1 MAKQKTLFEQLK
13 SSEQQDSESEISGFS
28 SKSLRIFGLISIV
41 ILIGFMFPNQ
51 RAINENGEDVRQV
64 NTGVLWMNESIKAEF
79 PFSILRPESEI
90 EADKKVILSSTPYVS
105 TEYAMAKAEADKN
118 LVALIDACDGNSV
131 NTQSELS
138 DKIKTVLE
146 AMPMQAKSTISQ
158 LLSKNKNEIL
168 NEFYEKKPLISIN
181 GSYLTDTV
189 YIRTGTRVD
198 IPMSKSFF
206 SDSIQLDKYIGNLFG
221 DRLQMQLME
230 KVESMLFEL
239 MIPRYVISKELSQEL
254 KQGRLTSIP
263 TTLGIVRAGEIL
275 IRKGERFDRLS
286 ALKVQSY
293 VNNRTNTDTNSYS
306 WLILI
311 GSIGHAFLILSMM
324 VLYVYFIR
332 PAIYANQ
339 QQLFGLFGIIL
350 VAPVLAWI
358 TVYVNSL
365 YPMEYGV
372 IVPALSMLIAI
383 VFDSRTAFY
392 STVVMALLIAGVRGS
407 DYSVGLAMM
416 IGGMVAAYSVR
427 DIQSRTQIFASIAYV
442 FLGISLSILS
452 VGAERSLGWNE
463 MLPQLIVAGINAVFS
478 PIFTF
483 AVLYVLER
491 VFPVTTDLKLDE
503 YDSLEHPLLIEMNE
517 KAPGTFQHT
526 MTIARLAESAALS
539 IHANALLAKVG
550 ALYHDI
556 GKIPKSE
563 YFVENQINIDNK
575 HDHLSPK
582 KSASII
588 KEHVIDGIELARE
601 YKLPQRI
608 IDFIPMHHGTMLV
621 KHFYAKALEKSQTGE
636 GPTIVN
642 EDDYRY
648 IGPKPNTR
656 ETGILM
662 LADAAE
668 AIVRLQQAE
677 SKEDIE
683 TILDGLVNERMLDG
697 QFDECPLTMAE
708 INEIKESFV
717 KNLLGMRHHRVS
729 YKEIPEQS

>member
-1 MAKQKTLFEQLK
+1 
-13 SSEQQDSESEISGFS
+13 
-28 SKSLRIFGLISIV
+28 
-41 ILIGFMFPNQ
+41 
-51 RAINENGEDVRQV
+51 
-64 NTGVLWMNESIKAEF
+64 
-79 PFSILRPESEI
+79 
-90 EADKKVILSSTPYVS
+90 
-105 TEYAMAKAEADKN
+105 
-118 LVALIDACDGNSV
+118 
-131 NTQSELS
+131 
-138 DKIKTVLE
+138 
-146 AMPMQAKSTISQ
+146 
-158 LLSKNKNEIL
+158 
-168 NEFYEKKPLISIN
+168 
-181 GSYLTDTV
+181 
-189 YIRTGTRVD
+189 
-198 IPMSKSFF
+198 
-206 SDSIQLDKYIGNLFG
+206 
-221 DRLQMQLME
+221 
-230 KVESMLFEL
+230 
-239 MIPRYVISKELSQEL
+239 
-254 KQGRLTSIP
+254 
-263 TTLGIVRAGEIL
+263 
-275 IRKGERFDRLS
+275 
-286 ALKVQSY
+286 
-293 VNNRTNTDTNSYS
+293 
-306 WLILI
+306 
-311 GSIGHAFLILSMM
+311 
-324 VLYVYFIR
+324 
-332 PAIYANQ
+332 
-339 QQLFGLFGIIL
+339 
-350 VAPVLAWI
+350 
-358 TVYVNSL
+358 
-365 YPMEYGV
+365 
-372 IVPALSMLIAI
+372 
-383 VFDSRTAFY
+383 
-392 STVVMALLIAGVRGS
+392 
-407 DYSVGLAMM
+407 
-416 IGGMVAAYSVR
+416 
-427 DIQSRTQIFASIAYV
+427 
-442 FLGISLSILS
+442 
-452 VGAERSLGWNE
+452 
-463 MLPQLIVAGINAVFS
+463 LIVAGINAVFS

-588 KEHVIDGIELARE
+588 KEHVTDGIELARE

>member
-13 SSEQQDSESEISGFS
+13 STENQDVDIDMSGSS
-28 SKSLRIFGLISIV
+28 SKILRVFILMGIV
-41 ILIGFMFPNQ
+41 VLIGLMFPNQ

-79 PFSILRPESEI
+79 PFAILRPESEI
-90 EADKKVILSSTPYVS
+90 ERDRQYILDSTPYIVLENANAKNDADRLLSAFVNACDGGSLNDMNSLSDQVKTSLDAINAQVKKVIAQT
-105 TEYAMAKAEADKN
+105 
-118 LVALIDACDGNSV
+118 
-131 NTQSELS
+131 
-138 DKIKTVLE
+138 
-146 AMPMQAKSTISQ
+146 
-158 LLSKNKNEIL
+158 LSKSKVDL
-168 NEFYEKKPLISIN
+168 LQEFYDTRPLISAN
-181 GSYLTDTV
+181 LSNLSDTIF
-189 YIRTGTRVD
+189 IRTSQRVD
-198 IPMSKSFF
+198 VPMIKSTF
-206 SDSIQLDKYIGNLFG
+206 SDSVQLDKFLANLFG
-221 DRLQMQLME
+221 DRLQMQVLE
-230 KVESMLFEL
+230 KVEKVLFQV
-239 MIPRYVISKELSQEL
+239 MIPRYVVSKELTQEL
-254 KQGRLTSIP
+254 KQGRLTSVP

-275 IRKGERFDRLS
+275 IRKGDRFDRLS

-293 VNNRTNTDTNSYS
+293 VNNRANTGNNSYS
-306 WLILI
+306 WIILL
-311 GSIGHAFLILSMM
+311 GSIGHSFLILSMM
-324 VLYVYFIR
+324 ILYLYFIR
-332 PAIYANQ
+332 PSIFVNNQ
-339 QQLFGLFGIIL
+339 KLFGLFGIVM
-350 VAPVLAWI
+350 VAPILAWI
-358 TVYVNSL
+358 TVYSNST
-365 YPMEYGV
+365 YPLEYGV

-383 VFDSRTAFY
+383 LYDSRTAFY

-427 DIQSRTQIFASIAYV
+427 DIQSRTQLFASITYV
-442 FLGISLSILS
+442 FLGFSLSILS
-452 VGAERSLGWNE
+452 VGAERSLGFGE
-463 MLPQLIVAGINAVFS
+463 ILPQLIVSGINAVFS

-491 VFPVTTDLKLDE
+491 IFPVTTDLKLDE

-550 ALYHDI
+550 AFYHDI

-563 YFVENQINIDNK
+563 YFVENQINIENK

-588 KEHVIDGIELARE
+588 KEHVIDGIELAKE

-608 IDFIPMHHGTMLV
+608 IDFIPMHHGTMLI
-621 KHFYAKALEKSQTGE
+621 KHFYAKALERSHSGE
-636 GPTIVN
+636 GPTVVN

-648 IGPKPNTR
+648 SGPKPNTK

-668 AIVRLQQAE
+668 AIVRLQNAE
-677 SKEDIE
+677 TKEDIE
-683 TILDGLVNERMLDG
+683 TILDGLVNERMIDG

-717 KNLLGMRHHRVS
+717 KNLLGMRHHRVT
-729 YKEIPEQS
+729 YKEIPEQK

>member
-13 SSEQQDSESEISGFS
+13 STENQDVDIDMSGSS
-28 SKSLRIFGLISIV
+28 SKTLRVFILMGIV
-41 ILIGFMFPNQ
+41 VLIGLMFPNQ

-79 PFSILRPESEI
+79 PFAILRPESEI
-90 EADKKVILSSTPYVS
+90 ERDRQYILDSTPYIVIENVNAKNDVDRQLSTFVNACDGGSVIDMNSLNDQVKTELDAINTPVKKVIAQT
-105 TEYAMAKAEADKN
+105 
-118 LVALIDACDGNSV
+118 
-131 NTQSELS
+131 
-138 DKIKTVLE
+138 
-146 AMPMQAKSTISQ
+146 
-158 LLSKNKNEIL
+158 LSKSKFDL
-168 NEFYEKKPLISIN
+168 LQEFYDARPLISAN
-181 GSYLTDTV
+181 LSNLSDTIFV
-189 YIRTGTRVD
+189 RTSQRVD
-198 IPMSKSFF
+198 VPMVKSIF
-206 SDSIQLDKYIGNLFG
+206 SDSVQLDKYLANLFG
-221 DRLQMQLME
+221 DRLQMQILERVE
-230 KVESMLFEL
+230 KILFQL
-239 MIPRYVISKELSQEL
+239 MIPRYVISKELTQEL
-254 KQGRLTSIP
+254 KQGRLNSVP

-275 IRKGERFDRLS
+275 IRKGDRFDRLS

-293 VNNRTNTDTNSYS
+293 VNNRANTGNNSYS
-306 WLILI
+306 WTILL
-311 GSIGHAFLILSMM
+311 GSIGHSFLILSMM
-324 VLYVYFIR
+324 ILYLYFIR
-332 PAIYANQ
+332 PSIFVNNQ
-339 QQLFGLFGIIL
+339 KLFGLFGI
-350 VAPVLAWI
+350 VMAAPILAWI
-358 TVYVNSL
+358 TVYSNST
-365 YPMEYGV
+365 YPLEYGV

-383 VFDSRTAFY
+383 LYDSRTAFY

-427 DIQSRTQIFASIAYV
+427 DIQSRTQLFASITYV
-442 FLGISLSILS
+442 FLGFSLSILS
-452 VGAERSLGWNE
+452 IGAERSLDFNE
-463 MLPQLIVAGINAVFS
+463 ILPQLIVSGINAVFS

-491 VFPVTTDLKLDE
+491 IFPVTTDLKLDE

-550 ALYHDI
+550 AFYHDI

-563 YFVENQINIDNK
+563 YFVENQINIENK

-588 KEHVIDGIELARE
+588 KEHVIDGIELAKE

-608 IDFIPMHHGTMLV
+608 IDFIPMHHGTMLI
-621 KHFYAKALEKSQTGE
+621 KHFYAKALERSHSGE
-636 GPTIVN
+636 GPTVVN

-648 IGPKPNTR
+648 SGPKPNTK

-668 AIVRLQQAE
+668 AIVRLQNAE
-677 SKEDIE
+677 TKEDIE
-683 TILDGLVNERMLDG
+683 TILDGLVNERMIDG

-717 KNLLGMRHHRVS
+717 KNLLGMRHHRVT
-729 YKEIPEQS
+729 YKEIPEQK

>member
-13 SSEQQDSESEISGFS
+13 SNELQDVDMSVSTFS
-28 SKSLRIFGLISIV
+28 SKTLRVLGIIGLV
-41 ILIGFMFPNQ
+41 LFIGLMFPNQ

-64 NTGVLWMNESIKAEF
+64 NIGVLWMNESIKAEF
-79 PFSILRPESEI
+79 PFAILRPEPEI
-90 EADKKVILSSTPYVS
+90 EQEKQTILKNTPFVSIEQSNARKETDKLLS
-105 TEYAMAKAEADKN
+105 
-118 LVALIDACDGNSV
+118 ALIVACENDQIDDQNP
-131 NTQSELS
+131 LS
-138 DKIKTVLE
+138 DRIKTILDNFTL
-146 AMPMQAKSTISQ
+146 QSKNTIAQILIKNKADILTEFYDKRPLVSAH
-158 LLSKNKNEIL
+158 LSGLSDTVFVRTSSRIDIPLSKTI
-168 NEFYEKKPLISIN
+168 
-181 GSYLTDTV
+181 
-189 YIRTGTRVD
+189 
-198 IPMSKSFF
+198 F
-206 SDSIQLDKYIGNLFG
+206 SDSLQLEKYLGNLFG
-221 DRLQMQLME
+221 DRLQLQVME
-230 KVESMLFEL
+230 KVENILFE
-239 MIPRYVISKELSQEL
+239 IISPRYLISKELTQEF
-254 KQGRLTSIP
+254 KQGRLASVP

-293 VNNRTNTDTNSYS
+293 VNNRANTGNTAYS
-306 WLILI
+306 WVILL

-324 VLYVYFIR
+324 VLYLYFIR
-332 PAIYANQ
+332 PSIYANT
-339 QQLFGLFGIIL
+339 QQLYGLFSIIII
-350 VAPVLAWI
+350 APILAWI

-365 YPMEYGV
+365 YPLEYGV

-383 VFDSRTAFY
+383 VYDSRTAFY

-427 DIQSRTQIFASIAYV
+427 DIQSRTQLFASITYV

-452 VGAERSLGWNE
+452 VGAERSLDWNE
-463 MLPQLIVAGINAVFS
+463 ILPQMIVAGSNAVFA

-491 VFPVTTDLKLDE
+491 IFPVTTDLKLDE

-588 KEHVIDGIELARE
+588 KEHVTDGIELARE
-601 YKLPQRI
+601 YKIPQRI
-608 IDFIPMHHGTMLV
+608 IDFIPMHHGTMLI
-621 KHFYAKALEKSQTGE
+621 KHFYAKAIELSQSGQ
-636 GPTIVN
+636 GPTVVN
-642 EDDYRY
+642 DDDFRY
-648 IGPKPNTR
+648 TGPKPNTK

-668 AIVRLQQAE
+668 AIVRLQNAE
-677 SKEDIE
+677 TKEDIE
-683 TILDGLVNERMLDG
+683 AILNGLVNERMIDG

-708 INEIKESFV
+708 INEIKESFIR
-717 KNLLGMRHHRVS
+717 NLLGMRHHRVT
-729 YKEIPEQS
+729 YKEIPDQR